1 MKKLDFKKELKECYS
16 AKEDEFSVVVIPENK
31 FITIEGSGHP
41 KEPEYQKAIEIL
53 YNVAYAIKMKK
64 DLTKEGYFEYVVPPL
79 ECLYWFLNNS
89 KNFGWRLMLLQPE
102 FVTEETLEKAKE
114 LVKTKKSLDTSKVKL
129 ETFNEGK
136 AIQTLHIGAYDKVGD
151 TCKKLEQYIKDNG
164 LEENGSWHEI
174 YLSDPRKTAED
185 KLKTIVRRPVK

>member
-16 AKEDEFSVVVIPENK
+16 AKEDEFSVVEVPENK

-53 YNVAYAIKMKK
+53 YNVAYTIKMKK